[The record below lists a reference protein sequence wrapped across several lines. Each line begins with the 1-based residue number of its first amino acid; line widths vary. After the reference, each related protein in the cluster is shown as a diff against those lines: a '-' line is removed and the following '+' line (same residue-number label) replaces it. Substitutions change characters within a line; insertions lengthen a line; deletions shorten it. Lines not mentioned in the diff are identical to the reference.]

1 MGFRNWELFAVSL
14 VFNKILRFYYYFFDL
29 LLQAKKSISVE
40 LSNLDMVVNLQT
52 WVILLEFFGIGS
64 QQPPPP
70 ASTTSTSSSRPAASQ
85 SQHIGVTGDDKS
97 FEDLSNRGKKPYFRF
112 IFSKCTYELNIYMF
126 FVLDALDTP
135 PPPSSTPTDLN
146 VNIKSLVFYLN
157 KELYPLAKASVSSM
171 KLNMMLDD
179 GNQDIQG
186 SVGRV
191 VLMDLTPYKGLYE
204 VRYVFIFVTRIDL
217 LSLFKGQN

>member
-97 FEDLSNRGKKPYFRF
+97 FEDLSNRGKKPYFIPFFF
-112 IFSKCTYELNIYMF
+112 IT
-126 FVLDALDTP
+126 
-135 PPPSSTPTDLN
+135 
-146 VNIKSLVFYLN
+146 
-157 KELYPLAKASVSSM
+157 
-171 KLNMMLDD
+171 
-179 GNQDIQG
+179 
-186 SVGRV
+186 
-191 VLMDLTPYKGLYE
+191 
-204 VRYVFIFVTRIDL
+204 
-217 LSLFKGQN
+217 

>member
-1 MGFRNWELFAVSL
+1 
-14 VFNKILRFYYYFFDL
+14 
-29 LLQAKKSISVE
+29 
-40 LSNLDMVVNLQT
+40 
-52 WVILLEFFGIGS
+52 
-64 QQPPPP
+64 
-70 ASTTSTSSSRPAASQ
+70 
-85 SQHIGVTGDDKS
+85 
-97 FEDLSNRGKKPYFRF
+97 
-112 IFSKCTYELNIYMF
+112 MF

-217 LSLFKGQN
+217 LSFFKGQN